1 MAKRLI
7 RAHPDIRIIFITG
20 YADDA
25 LVQHNVFGTGVPL
38 LEKPFTPSDLLHAY
52 GQNWMHRNPP
62 IRVNFKNLEDVMGE
76 DVKHK
81 S

>member
-1 MAKRLI
+1 MPMMNGDEMAKRLI

-25 LVQHNVFGTGVPL
+25 LVQHNVFDTGVPL
-38 LEKPFTPSDLLHAY
+38 LEKPFTPSDLPHA
-52 GQNWMHRNPP
+52 
-62 IRVNFKNLEDVMGE
+62 IRAEMDAPQSSYARKLQE
-76 DVKHK
+76 